1 MLSMP
6 RTPYLPPGTLR
17 EVLTYPSAGEQFD
30 AKALAQA
37 LERLELQRLVP
48 LLEET
53 RNWER
58 EMSEEEARSLQFAR
72 VLLHA
77 PAWVLIDEVLG
88 NLDGATLKR
97 AVDVFAKELAHTG
110 VIYIGTPD
118 ADEHLFGRVLHL
130 IKDADSRKLAPYK
143 PAAAAAHA

>member
-1 MLSMP
+1 MP
-6 RTPYLPPGTLR
+6 RTAYLPPGTLR
-17 EVLTYPSAGEQFD
+17 EVLAYPSEGDQFD

-48 LLEET
+48 MLEET

-58 EMSEEEARSLQFAR
+58 ELSEEEARAIQFAR

-88 NLDGATLKR
+88 NLDAATLKR
-97 AVDVFAKELAHTG
+97 AVDVFAKELAQTG
-110 VIYIGTPD
+110 VIYIGSPD